1 MSAVGVETPI
11 LEPLLMWQLLV
22 GAAPEALL
30 VVVVKKLHMVVV
42 ASLASLVEK
51 GVQCRVVLTI

>member
-1 MSAVGVETPI
+1 
-11 LEPLLMWQLLV
+11 MWQLLV

-30 VVVVKKLHMVVV
+30 VVVKKLHMVVV